1 MRHTCSAI
9 DTVYHFDWLV
19 WPTLHYNV
27 QHSAAQHQILF
38 YTYIIPF
45 SPTWDFYNSFYAGK
59 FYIIHW
65 FYIRVSKFQLR
76 ILFLFLVRFEP
87 KDVHNLLLFSIAH
100 GNVKMFLFPS
110 DFKNELLRPPRGLG
124 FLFQKFPLRR
134 HFYFIFY
141 KIVHCSAI
149 NITREYITL
158 CYILPDIT

>member
-27 QHSAAQHQILF
+27 QHSAAQHQN
-38 YTYIIPF
+38 PF

-87 KDVHNLLLFSIAH
+87 KDNFIICYY
-100 GNVKMFLFPS
+100 FQ
-110 DFKNELLRPPRGLG
+110 LRMEMW
-124 FLFQKFPLRR
+124 
-134 HFYFIFY
+134 
-141 KIVHCSAI
+141 KIVFSRPIFKMNCFVHHGGWDFFSKNFPCGAI
-149 NITREYITL
+149 F
-158 CYILPDIT
+158 ILYFTKLSTAAPLI